1 MKRAITQFLI
11 TLAATALTSCG
22 GGGTTVAEGGIGGT
36 GVSMGRV
43 TQVGSVYV
51 NGIHYNTD
59 SATFTVDDVTSPT
72 LSDISVG
79 MVVRVTGSSD
89 PTAGTGVADTVEYD
103 SLLKG
108 PVDVAFLA
116 NQLGAMGQVINVNA
130 DTVYEGTAGRPLVDD
145 LVIGDL
151 IEVSGFTDGDSGTI
165 LATRIEVKSTITVY
179 ELTGDVTAISGTT
192 FQIGGLTIEA
202 GLLTIPPAGT
212 YIEVEGSSPPTGM
225 NFNAD
230 SISTIGNGDGTVAD
244 DGEDT
249 EFEGQITTG
258 LGDIT
263 GEPNQFIV
271 NSQIVEIQQPGTDF
285 EGGSTSD
292 LTAGRIVEV
301 EGVMNGTIL
310 LAEEIEIEASASEK
324 SKIEGVLGVGNVD
337 LTANTVT
344 LLDRVIQIDNATIL
358 ENDLGGSST
367 FALAD
372 LISSDYLEATVYDDN
387 GVLTASKLE
396 RETLPSGHTAALEG
410 LPVDN
415 GGNFEI
421 LGIIIDPGGTGY
433 NFTPLQRIEVKGN
446 YSSGTLTATSITPS
460 D

>member
-1 MKRAITQFLI
+1 MKRAITVFL
-11 TLAATALTSCG
+11 LALSATVLTSCG
-22 GGGTTVAEGGIGGT
+22 GGGSTVAEGGIGGT

-337 LTANTVT
+337 LTVNTVT

-358 ENDLGGSST
+358 
-367 FALAD
+367 
-372 LISSDYLEATVYDDN
+372 
-387 GVLTASKLE
+387 
-396 RETLPSGHTAALEG
+396 
-410 LPVDN
+410 
-415 GGNFEI
+415 
-421 LGIIIDPGGTGY
+421 
-433 NFTPLQRIEVKGN
+433 
-446 YSSGTLTATSITPS
+446 
-460 D
+460 